1 MLLGSVG
8 NLASHQSSPRWWFL
22 RCRERKRPNSST
34 PISWLPRDDVD
45 VTAEPPRVRV
55 WVLWSKSLASVQVST
70 CLFSFLYLWGREIAA
85 WVASS
90 RLCHQGGPPG
100 RRHDWSE
107 PWQFSTLELWWS
119 GGSDALPLP
128 GEPCL
133 PQANTGCTCV
143 FHWLSQDYFLKI
155 QLFWHMVMRA
165 LFPSCLII
173 KVFLVSGF
181 TGGRLSDL

>member
-90 RLCHQGGPPG
+90 RLCHQGGHQEGDMIGQNLGSSVPLSCDGPG
-100 RRHDWSE
+100 GVMLSPCPGNHACPRPTQVAHAC
-107 PWQFSTLELWWS
+107 STDS
-119 GGSDALPLP
+119 AK
-128 GEPCL
+128 
-133 PQANTGCTCV
+133 TT
-143 FHWLSQDYFLKI
+143 
-155 QLFWHMVMRA
+155 FWKYNS
-165 LFPSCLII
+165 FD
-173 KVFLVSGF
+173 
-181 TGGRLSDL
+181 TW